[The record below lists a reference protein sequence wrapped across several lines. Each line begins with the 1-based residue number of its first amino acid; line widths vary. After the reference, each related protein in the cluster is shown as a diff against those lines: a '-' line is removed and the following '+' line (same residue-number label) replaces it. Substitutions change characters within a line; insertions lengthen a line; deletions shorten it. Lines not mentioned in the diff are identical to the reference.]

1 MAILER
7 AHRGAIEEQ
16 YAHELWLAHGLHRQ
30 SPMVVLLRGLAAT
43 YAIDTAP
50 PGPIELGGA
59 GWGVYPDYRAAIRR
73 LLDDDAR
80 VLVSASALDRLGMSD
95 KRLLPGLG
103 VSEDHEITK
112 LLIIAERILFL

>member
-30 SPMVVLLRGLAAT
+30 SPMVVLLRGLAAM
-43 YAIDTAP
+43 YAIDAAP
-50 PGPIELGGA
+50 SGPIELGGVD
-59 GWGVYPDYRAAIRR
+59 WGAYPDYRAAIGR

-80 VLVSASALDRLGMSD
+80 VLVSVSALDRLGMSD

-103 VSEDHEITK
+103 AVEDHEITN
-112 LLIIAERILFL
+112 LLTIAERIFFL